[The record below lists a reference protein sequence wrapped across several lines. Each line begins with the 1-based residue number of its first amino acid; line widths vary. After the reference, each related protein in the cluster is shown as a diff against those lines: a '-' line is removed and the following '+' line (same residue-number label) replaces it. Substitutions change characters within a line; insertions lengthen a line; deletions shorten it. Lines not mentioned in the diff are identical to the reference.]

1 MLASL
6 PLHQVNGLSNLL
18 KTNLEKG
25 IQGDDTDL
33 VKRRNAFGSN
43 IYPRKKGRTF
53 WVNFITILIF

>member
-1 MLASL
+1 
-6 PLHQVNGLSNLL
+6 LL

-43 IYPRKKGRTF
+43 VYPRKKGRTF
-53 WVNFITILIF
+53 WVNFFANLVF